1 MINAVNEQ
9 FSRFVNFAQERFDAG
24 KTKAIATKGDIQAG
38 GGTPLEE
45 RSIKVSD
52 KSDWVGNI
60 WLRKDDAK
68 RANDEVRE
76 LFRKTIIDMFGGEGN
91 IPDSVKDAMLLKDY
105 GCGKPLTAR
114 RILAVKKAIDNLGR
128 VDAFDKTNDPK
139 GELATKANEAGY
151 SRKDFGRLN
160 TAANLL
166 SKREHISINKALEQV
181 ITRGSA
187 ANRMMHAGPLYM
199 KDQASFDAGWDS
211 HVLSAKDDARNL
223 EVAQQYAGEDA
234 TDRLAIIA
242 TNLKE
247 KFDHFLDDADNLLE
261 AADPMGTNREAL
273 DKVREELAKISKE
286 FAGLAK
292 DLESCT
298 LTDRSEIFKKLFNN
312 PGVTNVCG
320 LVNNFCR
327 NTKAEAAQ
335 NPALGNLRQHLADL
349 VTDLSAGYDKLKKTY
364 VTAVGTDMY
373 SEAADMLEGAV
384 IAGRLNTRNNFIVP
398 KAITDNLADALKR
411 NPFEIMNNLK
421 LLCEHLKAKGEEGLR
436 FSTEQKADL
445 RRLFTNVM
453 GGGPK
458 AEAALTRMIDRFE
471 TAFYCEYL
479 ICPNNLDGKFSRPD
493 TVVEHF
499 KAHPELLSSFD
510 PGFKLDGDD
519 AIENM
524 KADIKKIMLD
534 EIKKPLQE
542 KKDDSLTSLSSGV
555 MPQSIREYTMG
566 KVRFNGQNIPC
577 ASLGKTFTYSQY
589 ADNPERKGYAE
600 FLETKF
606 DANHKKMRQLVSFSC
621 GMALGLGG
629 AIDGL
634 LADGGGSVP
643 LKGVPRTES
652 GMKGAIVSQ
661 ADRLPEDH
669 YNITI
674 NDKGD
679 VTITLN
685 HIVRN
690 KMTQL
695 FTSNGIN
702 LQLADIGPDTNPL
715 IGSVK
720 FTATMT
726 IKNASDA
733 ELGDKM
739 PEFTIDDF
747 RQEEI

>member
-24 KTKAIATKGDIQAG
+24 KKTAIATKGDIAVG

-45 RSIKVSD
+45 RNINVAPKG
-52 KSDWVGNI
+52 DWVGNV
-60 WLRKDDAK
+60 WFRKDDAK
-68 RANDEVRE
+68 AANNEVRE
-76 LFRKTIIDMFGGEGN
+76 LFKKTIIDMFGGEKN
-91 IPDSVKDAMLLKDY
+91 IPDSVKDAMLMKDY

-128 VDAFDKTNDPK
+128 VDGFDKTNDPK

-320 LVNNFCR
+320 LVNGFCR

-364 VTAVGTDMY
+364 VTAVGVNMY
-373 SEAADMLEGAV
+373 PAARDMLENAV

-398 KAITDNLADALKR
+398 KAITDNLADAIKR

-445 RRLFTNVM
+445 RQLFTKVM

-458 AEAALTRMIDRFE
+458 AEAALEDAAANE
-471 TAFYCEYL
+471 
-479 ICPNNLDGKFSRPD
+479 FSRPD
-493 TVVEHF
+493 LIVNYF
-499 KAHPELLSSFD
+499 KENPEVLSTFD

-747 RQEEI
+747 HQEEI